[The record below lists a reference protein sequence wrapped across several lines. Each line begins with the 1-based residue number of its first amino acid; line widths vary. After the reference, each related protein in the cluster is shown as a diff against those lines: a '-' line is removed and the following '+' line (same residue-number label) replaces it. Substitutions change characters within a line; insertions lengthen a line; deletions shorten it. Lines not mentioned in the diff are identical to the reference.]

1 MVKIVQ
7 IAKGYTFCH
16 IKSLCKQYS
25 SPILNTSEWYVKI
38 FLFCVL

>member
-16 IKSLCKQYS
+16 IKSF
-25 SPILNTSEWYVKI
+25 VKTEQQSNSKH
-38 FLFCVL
+38 F